1 MVIADSSVWI
11 DFQRNPG
18 SRAGRELDRLLANNE
33 VVMVGPVLAEV
44 LQGARSESAFV
55 FFASH
60 LTALSYLE
68 MDQDTWVRAGDLNC
82 LLKQKGEML
91 ALGDLIISA
100 LALGNDIAVYTLNG
114 DFDRVPGLKHHQP
127 DTR

>member
-1 MVIADSSVWI
+1 
-11 DFQRNPG
+11 
-18 SRAGRELDRLLANNE
+18 
-33 VVMVGPVLAEV
+33 
-44 LQGARSESAFV
+44 
-55 FFASH
+55 
-60 LTALSYLE
+60 
-68 MDQDTWVRAGDLNC
+68 MDQDTWVRAGDLNR

-114 DFDRVPGLKHHQP
+114 DFDRVPGLKRHEP